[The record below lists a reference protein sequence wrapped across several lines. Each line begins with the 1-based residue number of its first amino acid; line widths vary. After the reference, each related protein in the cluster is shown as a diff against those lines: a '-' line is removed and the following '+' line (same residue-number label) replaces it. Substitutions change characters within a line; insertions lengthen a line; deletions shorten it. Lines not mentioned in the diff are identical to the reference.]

1 MRYQDINAGTIDNWC
16 QNGWEWGVPITHE
29 QYLQAL
35 RGEWKVYLTPT
46 RAVPHDWFGEMKG
59 KKILGL
65 ASGGG
70 QQIPVFCALGAKCTV
85 LDYSG
90 QQCERERELAR
101 REGYQV
107 QIIQGDMT
115 RRLPFED
122 ESFDLIFHPVS
133 NC

>member
-70 QQIPVFCALGAKCTV
+70 QLRAGFCLTHLYEDTNGSGNLHERNIPCFLATRAL
-85 LDYSG
+85 
-90 QQCERERELAR
+90 R
-101 REGYQV
+101 
-107 QIIQGDMT
+107 
-115 RRLPFED
+115 
-122 ESFDLIFHPVS
+122 PV
-133 NC
+133 